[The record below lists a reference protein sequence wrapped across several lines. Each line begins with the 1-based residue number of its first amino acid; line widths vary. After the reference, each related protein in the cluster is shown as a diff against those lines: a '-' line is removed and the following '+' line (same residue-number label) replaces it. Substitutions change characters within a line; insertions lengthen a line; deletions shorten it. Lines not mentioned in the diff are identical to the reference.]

1 MTKIFISIFFFC
13 LTATL
18 YAQSKKP
25 GETVA
30 DCDGAMNIFKSGK
43 YALQFTGTG
52 GIKADLAQY
61 PSLADISDNNIVW
74 VNFIPE
80 YDGTLNFDAEIK
92 QDYLQMVIFEE
103 GPKDICYELANG
115 SAEIK
120 RLHKGKDQLKVGLNP
135 SIDDGILFTLKL
147 KAGSKILIGFSTVD
161 KSKAIIQLDF
171 RFKEDDAS
179 LKASNETKIMDM
191 RKDEF
196 APTVNIN
203 VRDAATKDPII
214 ANITIEGFKELTATF
229 KGSDFMFNVS
239 RSGKGSIKCDAE
251 GYFFLD
257 KEVAFVHTEDQE
269 ITLFME
275 SLGKGKS
282 MQIEE
287 IEFQPGT
294 SEFLQ
299 GAEGKLRRLRDF
311 MALNAE
317 VSIEI
322 QGHVHATNES
332 NGFAAQ
338 KLSEARAK
346 KVMNYLITQ
355 GIDKTRM
362 EAIGYGNTKPI
373 YPNPK
378 FAYEEQA
385 NRRVEIVIK

>member
-1 MTKIFISIFFFC
+1 MIKTYISILFLS
-13 LTATL
+13 LTTL
-18 YAQSKKP
+18 LFAQVKKP
-25 GETVA
+25 SESIA
-30 DCDGAMNIFKSGK
+30 DCDGAMNIFKSGN
-43 YALQFTGTG
+43 YTLQFTGTAG
-52 GIKADLAQY
+52 AKADLAQY
-61 PSLADISDNNIVW
+61 PSLTDLSDNNMVW

-103 GPKDICYELANG
+103 GPKDICYELAAG

-120 RLHKGKDQLKVGLNP
+120 RLHIAKNLRKVGLNS
-135 SIDDGILFTLKL
+135 SIDDGILFSLRI
-147 KAGSKILIGFSTVD
+147 KAGSKILIGFSTAD
-161 KSKAIIQLDF
+161 KSKATIQLDF
-171 RFKEDDAS
+171 RFKEDDS
-179 LKASNETKIMDM
+179 NLKAANETKLMDL

-196 APTVNIN
+196 APTLKIS
-203 VRDAATKDPII
+203 VRDASTKGPVIS
-214 ANITIEGFKELTATF
+214 NLTIEGFKELTATY
-229 KGSDFMFNVS
+229 KGSDFLFNVS
-239 RSGKGSIKCDAE
+239 RSGKGFIKCDAE

-257 KEVAFVHTEDQE
+257 QEVAFIHSEDQE
-269 ITLFME
+269 ITLFVE

-299 GAEGKLRRLRDF
+299 GSESKLRRLRDF
-311 MALNAE
+311 MALNSE

-346 KVMNYLITQ
+346 RVLIYLASQ
-355 GIDKTRM
+355 GIDKSRM
-362 EAIGYGNTKPI
+362 EAVGYGNTKPI
-373 YPNPK
+373 YPKPK
-378 FAYEEQA
+378 FSYEEQA

>member
-1 MTKIFISIFFFC
+1 MLKIFTCILFLSI
-13 LTATL
+13 TASL
-18 YAQSKKP
+18 FSQSKKP

-30 DCDGAMNIFKSGK
+30 DCAGAMNIFKSGK
-43 YALQFTGTG
+43 YALQFTGSAG
-52 GIKADLAQY
+52 EKADLAGY
-61 PSLADISDNNIVW
+61 PSLTDLSDNNIVW
-74 VNFIPE
+74 VSFIPE

-103 GPKDICYELANG
+103 GSKDICYELANG
-115 SAEIK
+115 AAEIK
-120 RLHKGKDQLKVGLNP
+120 RLHKGKTLLKVGLNP
-135 SIDDGILFTLKL
+135 MIEDGILFSLKL

-161 KSKAIIQLDF
+161 KSKAIVQLDF
-171 RFKEDDAS
+171 RFKEDDVN

-196 APTVNIN
+196 TPTLTIN
-203 VRDAATKDPII
+203 VRDATTKDPII

-269 ITLFME
+269 INLYME

-338 KLSEARAK
+338 KLSESRAK
-346 KVMNYLITQ
+346 RVMNYLATN